1 MHRAYL
7 RLWAHRTWSSSND
20 PVASVS
26 RTGLVT
32 TRNSRSGAP
41 RGGCELVRVPAV
53 DEALVDPIKVRD
65 YILAPEHPVG
75 RRTARF
81 FGTIIERNG
90 HFKFYSLANDI

>member
-1 MHRAYL
+1 M
-7 RLWAHRTWSSSND
+7 
-20 PVASVS
+20 
-26 RTGLVT
+26 
-32 TRNSRSGAP
+32 
-41 RGGCELVRVPAV
+41 RVPAV

-75 RRTARF
+75 RRTARL